1 MITDEELHLIWDSCK
16 SDESIKI
23 DLYKVLADIA
33 LSMGPKETGFFIKK
47 IAGQKIVSIKVQEL
61 DLLEALAKES
71 AKKDEG
77 AENLNFILDFFW
89 HYLFDPEQK

>member
-1 MITDEELHLIWDSCK
+1 MLREKNVFHEFFSKTRCHAQLVQRSQGLLRLLIGQGVITDEELHLIWDSCK

-47 IAGQKIVSIKVQEL
+47 IAG
-61 DLLEALAKES
+61 
-71 AKKDEG
+71 
-77 AENLNFILDFFW
+77 
-89 HYLFDPEQK
+89 

>member
-1 MITDEELHLIWDSCK
+1 MLREKNVFHEFFSKTRCHAQLVQRSQGLLRLLIGQGVITDEELNLIWDSCK

-47 IAGQKIVSIKVQEL
+47 IAG
-61 DLLEALAKES
+61 
-71 AKKDEG
+71 
-77 AENLNFILDFFW
+77 
-89 HYLFDPEQK
+89 

>member
-1 MITDEELHLIWDSCK
+1 
-16 SDESIKI
+16 
-23 DLYKVLADIA
+23 
-33 LSMGPKETGFFIKK
+33 
-47 IAGQKIVSIKVQEL
+47 VQEL

>member
-1 MITDEELHLIWDSCK
+1 MLREKNVFHEFFSKTRCHAQLVQRSQGLLRLLIGQGVITDEELKLIWDSCK

-47 IAGQKIVSIKVQEL
+47 IAG
-61 DLLEALAKES
+61 
-71 AKKDEG
+71 
-77 AENLNFILDFFW
+77 
-89 HYLFDPEQK
+89 